1 MNNVDQRAVESKTD
15 PVKKEK
21 LIEDYIPF
29 ILSCAQKATGR
40 YIDTANDE
48 EFSVALE
55 AFSEAIESFNI
66 EKGTFL
72 SFSNQ
77 VIKNRLYDY
86 MRKTEKYNETVVFD
100 DIYNDD
106 SKILSFDIVAAAE
119 NYQQEMQRSDLV
131 IEIDLLSRRLAKWDI
146 SFNDLSKISPKH
158 KKTRQMCIKISEYI
172 LKNDELYRQM
182 MSSKQLPSKQ
192 IENTFKLP
200 KKKFERFRKYIIAVV
215 IIKSGDF
222 EQIAEYVKLK

>member
-1 MNNVDQRAVESKTD
+1 
-15 PVKKEK
+15 
-21 LIEDYIPF
+21 
-29 ILSCAQKATGR
+29 
-40 YIDTANDE
+40 
-48 EFSVALE
+48 
-55 AFSEAIESFNI
+55 
-66 EKGTFL
+66 
-72 SFSNQ
+72 
-77 VIKNRLYDY
+77 
-86 MRKTEKYNETVVFD
+86 
-100 DIYNDD
+100 DD

-131 IEIDLLSRRLAKWDI
+131 VEIDLLSRRLAKWDI